1 MNVIIKTSGI
11 AIFLCAIV
19 LSCSTS
25 KPKTSSVVDKNLYV
39 IDTEFGSMTI
49 KLFDATP
56 KHRDNFKKLVADTF
70 YDGTLFHRII
80 PGFMIQGG
88 DPTSKNAK
96 AGQQLG
102 SGNVTYTIDAEFV
115 DSLIHKKGA
124 LAAARQG
131 DNVNPNKNSSGSQFY
146 IVQGVAVRKDML
158 SRVEQN
164 INAARKRA
172 LASVVF
178 EDSLNADLRDKFLNA
193 RTNKQLDSAKFY
205 GNKLE
210 AKLTE
215 AMAGLEFKYS
225 EKQIALYDSL
235 GGAPHLD
242 GGYTVFGEVISGL
255 NIIDSIASAAKDGR
269 NRPLEDIKMIIKK
282 L

>member
-1 MNVIIKTSGI
+1 MNTIFKISGTL
-11 AIFLCAIV
+11 IFFCFIL
-19 LSCSTS
+19 LGCSTS
-25 KPKTSSVVDKNLYV
+25 KPKTNADVNKNTYV
-39 IDTEFGSMTI
+39 IETEFGDMTI

-70 YDGTLFHRII
+70 YNGTLFHRII

-88 DPTSKNAK
+88 DPTSKNAT

-102 SGNVTYTIDAEFV
+102 SGNISYTIEAEFV

-131 DNVNPNKNSSGSQFY
+131 DNVNPKKNSSGSQFY
-146 IVQGVAVRKDML
+146 IVQGAAVQKSSL
-158 SRVEQN
+158 TRVEQN
-164 INAARKRA
+164 INAGRKRA

-178 EDSLNADLRDKFLNA
+178 EDSLNSGLKANFLRA
-193 RTNKQLDSAKFY
+193 RTNNQKDSASYY
-205 GNKLE
+205 GNLLEEKLS
-210 AKLTE
+210 A
-215 AMAGLEFKYS
+215 AMVGKEFKYS

-235 GGAPHLD
+235 GGTPHLD
-242 GGYTVFGEVISGL
+242 GGYTVFGEVVSGM
-255 NIIDSIASAAKDGR
+255 NIIDSIANAKKDGG